1 MPEPAPERVLASRR
15 LYEGRVVN
23 LRLDTVEL
31 PGGRKA
37 TREVVEHGDV
47 VAVVPLLEGE
57 DVLLVRQY
65 RLPTGQTLLE
75 VPAGG
80 VDEGESAE
88 AAAQRE
94 LGEECGR
101 WAGRLE
107 RLSGFYVSPGYCSEY
122 VHVFLAT
129 QLEPV
134 ESHPDPDEQLA
145 VVRLPLPEAL
155 RLVSGGEIRDA
166 KSIIGLTW
174 AWAKVRGFTIE

>member
-1 MPEPAPERVLASRR
+1 M
-15 LYEGRVVN
+15 N
-23 LRLDTVEL
+23 LRIDTVEL
-31 PGGRKA
+31 PGGLKA
-37 TREVVEHGDV
+37 TREVVEHSDV
-47 VAVVPLLEGE
+47 VAIVPLVEGG

-65 RLPTGQTLLE
+65 RLPTEMVLLE

-80 VDEGESAE
+80 VDGNESVE

-101 WAGRLE
+101 RAGRLD
-107 RLSGFYVSPGYCSEY
+107 RLGGFYVSPGFCNEF

-134 ESHPDPDEQLA
+134 ESHPDPDEQLE

-155 RLVSGGEIRDA
+155 RLVSGGEIRDG

-174 AWAKVRGFTIE
+174 AWAKVRDFTIE

>member
-1 MPEPAPERVLASRR
+1 MSEPSPERVVESRR
-15 LYEGRVVN
+15 LFEGRIVN
-23 LRLDTVEL
+23 LRVDTVEL
-31 PGGRKA
+31 QKGRRA
-37 TREVVEHGDV
+37 TREVVEHGEV
-47 VAVVPLLEGE
+47 VAMVPLEGE

-65 RLPTGQTLLE
+65 RLPTEEVLLE

-88 AAAQRE
+88 EAAQRE

-101 WAGRLE
+101 RAGRLE
-107 RLSGFYVSPGYCSEY
+107 RLGGFYVSPGFCNEF

-129 QLEPV
+129 ELEPV
-134 ESHPDPDEQLA
+134 PLRPDPDEELA
-145 VVRLPLPEAL
+145 LVRLPLSEAL
-155 RLVSGGEIRDA
+155 RLVDAEEIRDG